1 MQRKHGL
8 SAWELTAREISES
21 GGVGGSTRVF
31 PRERFHMRGLE
42 QAAAS
47 WGTMRVGRLL
57 DKLKSQQTELLL
69 MCMPLNP
76 ALTEH

>member
-1 MQRKHGL
+1 M
-8 SAWELTAREISES
+8 
-21 GGVGGSTRVF
+21 F

-42 QAAAS
+42 HAAAS
-47 WGTMRVGRLL
+47 WGTVRMGRLL

-69 MCMPLNP
+69 MCMPLNL